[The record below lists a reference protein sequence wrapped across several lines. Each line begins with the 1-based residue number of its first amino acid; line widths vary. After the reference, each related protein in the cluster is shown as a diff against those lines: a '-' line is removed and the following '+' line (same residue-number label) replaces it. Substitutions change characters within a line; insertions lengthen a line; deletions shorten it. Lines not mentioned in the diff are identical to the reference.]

1 MKVLKIGAVWCSGC
15 LVMRPIWK
23 KIEAENM
30 ALDTEYYDF
39 DERKDIVSK
48 YNIDK
53 GILPVAIFLDLSG
66 NEILRLSGEVT
77 RERILQA
84 IKEFRDR

>member
-1 MKVLKIGAVWCSGC
+1 
-15 LVMRPIWK
+15 MRPIWK

-30 ALDTEYYDF
+30 ALDTEYYDY

-48 YNIDK
+48 YNIDR
-53 GILPVAIFLDLSG
+53 GVLPVAIFLDSND

>member
-30 ALDTEYYDF
+30 TLDTEYYDF

-53 GILPVAIFLDLSG
+53 GVLPVAIFLDSNN

-84 IKEFRDR
+84 IKDFRDR

>member
-53 GILPVAIFLDLSG
+53 GVLPVAIFLDSNN

-84 IKEFRDR
+84 IKDFRDR

>member
-1 MKVLKIGAVWCSGC
+1 
-15 LVMRPIWK
+15 MRPIWK

-30 ALDTEYYDF
+30 TLDTEYYDF

>member
-30 ALDTEYYDF
+30 TLDTEYYDF

-53 GILPVAIFLDLSG
+53 GVLPVAIFLDSNN

>member
-1 MKVLKIGAVWCSGC
+1 
-15 LVMRPIWK
+15 MRPIWK

>member
-1 MKVLKIGAVWCSGC
+1 
-15 LVMRPIWK
+15 MRPIWK

-30 ALDTEYYDF
+30 TLDTEYYDF

-53 GILPVAIFLDLSG
+53 GVLPVAIFLDSNN

-84 IKEFRDR
+84 IKDFRDR

>member
-1 MKVLKIGAVWCSGC
+1 MKILKIGAVWCSGC

-53 GILPVAIFLDLSG
+53 GVLPVAIFLDSNN

-84 IKEFRDR
+84 IKDFRDR

>member
-1 MKVLKIGAVWCSGC
+1 MKILKIGAVWCSGC

-30 ALDTEYYDF
+30 TLDTEYYDF

-53 GILPVAIFLDLSG
+53 GVLPVAIFLDSNN

-84 IKEFRDR
+84 IKDFRDR

>member
-1 MKVLKIGAVWCSGC
+1 
-15 LVMRPIWK
+15 MRPIWK

-53 GILPVAIFLDLSG
+53 GILPVAIFLDSNN

>member
-1 MKVLKIGAVWCSGC
+1 
-15 LVMRPIWK
+15 MRPIWK

-84 IKEFRDR
+84 IKEFRYR

>member
-1 MKVLKIGAVWCSGC
+1 MKILKIGAVWCSGC

>member
-1 MKVLKIGAVWCSGC
+1 MKILKIGAVWCSGC

-53 GILPVAIFLDLSG
+53 GILPVAIFLDSNN